1 MKQQHGSYDT
11 KKYNKGID
19 SDTSKELMGIKD
31 DGSHVDALNMRS
43 LSMDGT
49 NLAKKHIGGEE
60 TFYADYD
67 SSRDVSLEGYKCMMT
82 QHILGRIVEV
92 WAHPTNTFDNPNPSK
107 PSLVRVDGFVVLM
120 SVDFPVYADRPL
132 QYDKNEHVLGSE
144 FYITDSFSSPM
155 VFNVKDMIDH
165 ASITGDETYF
175 SLFNIN
181 KYTINVASNLYKIQ
195 VINTVSSYGSAI
207 TIGSSSGLPVGQYA
221 YSYRYTASDGNF
233 SSLSP
238 LSDVMPVIQYKKD
251 FTNNYFPDQYSYSK
265 LPDIENVSPYGIAFK
280 LRYDNNANFANI
292 QIIRHEWYDTS
303 ILDVKPISYII
314 HTEAI
319 PSGMGILTF
328 LDKANDITAMT
339 PFTFDETN
347 TDVTSIETA
356 KAIRFY
362 NKRLYLMN
370 LKYSS
375 KDLTGNHKVNL
386 TDVSVFPTVQN
397 IGKQGHSNVFSAASY
412 KSYMRGEKYG
422 LGVVYYD
429 NNGAASYVAELNSN
443 FQMPNRRHSADTNS
457 IGTSYDGMVI
467 CSNTDNVIANTFE
480 VFDTNHTVSKTGEL
494 TYDIA
499 NANAE
504 DAVLHPVS
512 PTDHTFEMGKPV
524 VSVKKYDGVDRDYN
538 PRGFGLDYLSLGVA
552 TKDIPIPDGY
562 SGFSI
567 VRTEPANRVIA
578 QGLAF
583 YDKTDKKAI
592 NVFFPDADGDKYN
605 PLIKSNV
612 LANPTSYQIQLVAP
626 LGFFTEI
633 YGYQIDEA
641 SELLNPSDVD
651 LITYARVLRD
661 NGEINPGYDIGDV
674 TYSNWLSAASNNSA
688 TDGDAIYTVQ
698 SATAISKGPLN
709 QEHLRLVLN
718 SNIWRDV
725 VDDEF
730 IFSPLY
736 VVNLIQDNSIPQDT
750 TLEYF
755 NTGHF
760 QKKESLIGT
769 AKQQTTSSYPLVS
782 ERWEDCIPEP
792 YSGADITY
800 NDYHNVDRFVWIE
813 DANGNRKP
821 WLNVVNYNIS
831 DITSILNDL
840 TSYGYYQ
847 CSRFDDLGNKIKIYG
862 IYSSGQTQEPETLMR
877 NYTIYF
883 SKLPVFSA
891 FSNDLFFPKTGE
903 KIYVIY
909 DSKIPVRSFGGD
921 VYVNENIWAVQD
933 NPTRSDAYPIYG
945 KFPYAEFKVAAG
957 LNPVFDTSGSSPVY
971 TTTDTVK
978 FNTSD
983 GPAYIRQLINM
994 WTAETRTCLAFSF
1007 ATGTN
1012 KADNHIFYPM
1022 KNYVPRPSFW
1032 DPGFAGRHIDANYFT
1047 QYGGEDYFWGW
1058 GGFKYTQTT
1067 NLNYSKTNN
1076 AKFFTSVPKLGFTEQ
1091 TWYPNR
1097 IAWSEKREMYQQNT
1111 PSTRTFLPASKFDIS
1126 DNTGEI
1132 KFAWSALGGDKGF
1145 NLYAFTETG
1154 VSLIIV
1160 DKRVIN
1166 DINAQELFS
1175 GSTADGVIS
1184 DIWINQYIGMNGEMW
1199 RSWAEYNNVL
1209 FFCNKTG
1216 VYAFSNNQIQNLS
1229 EDGFQEIYKNRVLP
1243 LVTDISKLSGI
1254 YDILHNEYIMTFET
1268 PSIDALPDELIPY
1281 YNVIPTSLVYGVNQ
1295 KALQCRADYDYD
1307 KYLSMYNK
1315 LYGMKKG
1322 ITYLLGVGNQ
1332 LNGETMPSSVANASI
1347 GEPSKYLV
1355 DPLYASKEFIR
1366 IRVNSNHK
1374 PSKIYFYDDYE
1385 SYLKDAYSSVV
1396 DSTALSYSIK
1406 DYGGYE
1412 CYIPRKAVAP
1422 YLRQQGKVVLFKI
1435 VNEENED
1442 FSVSATMVQF
1452 KELK

>member
-49 NLAKKHIGGEE
+49 NLAKKHIGGEDLV
-60 TFYADYD
+60 FNNYD
-67 SSRDVSLEGYKCMMT
+67 NNRYKDLSGYKCMMT
-82 QHILGRIVEV
+82 QNILGRIVEV
-92 WAHPTNTFDNPNPSK
+92 WAHYSNVSDSPNPLK
-107 PSLVRVDGFVVLM
+107 PSFVRVDGLVVLM
-120 SVDFPVYADRPL
+120 SEDFPVYADKPL

-144 FYITDSFSSPM
+144 FYITNFFSYPM
-155 VFNVKDMIDH
+155 VFNVKEMYDL
-165 ASITGDETYF
+165 ALSGDETYF

-181 KYTINVASNLYKIQ
+181 KYTINVSSNLYKIQ
-195 VINTVSSYGSAI
+195 VINSVSSYAGAT

-221 YSYRYTASDGNF
+221 YSYRYTTADGNF

-238 LSDVMPVIQYKKD
+238 LSDIMPVIQNKR
-251 FTNNYFPDQYSYSK
+251 NNATPFYPDQLSFSK

-280 LRYDNNANFANI
+280 LRYNNDANFANI

-303 ILDVKPISYII
+303 IVGVKPISYII
-314 HTEAI
+314 HTQAI
-319 PSGMGILTF
+319 PTGMGMLSF
-328 LDKANDITAMT
+328 LDKANDITQMT
-339 PFTFDETN
+339 PLAFEETN

-356 KAIRFY
+356 KALRFY

-375 KDLTGNHKVNL
+375 KDLQGSGKINFDN
-386 TDVSVFPTVQN
+386 VSISPTVQN
-397 IGKQGHSNVFSAASY
+397 MGKQGHSNVFSAATY

-429 NNGAASYVAELNSN
+429 NNGAASYVAELDKN
-443 FQMPNRRHSADTNS
+443 FQMPNRRHSASVDS
-457 IGTSYDGMVI
+457 IGTSYDEMVV
-467 CSNTDNVIANTFE
+467 CSNTDNIVSNTFE
-480 VFDTNHTVSKTGEL
+480 VFDTKNAVSKSGNLSYRL
-494 TYDIA
+494 T
-499 NANAE
+499 NNGGFST
-504 DAVLHPVS
+504 VVPHPTS
-512 PTDHTFEMGKPV
+512 QSDDTLNFEKPNYRV
-524 VSVKKYDGVDRDYN
+524 FDDGTWYDYN

-552 TKDIPIPDGY
+552 TKNIPIPDGY

-567 VRTEPANRVIA
+567 VRTEPANRVVA

-583 YDKTDKKAI
+583 YDRANRKVI
-592 NVFFPDADGDKYN
+592 NVYFPDADGDKYN
-605 PLIKSNV
+605 PLINSSVISSKE
-612 LANPTSYQIQLVAP
+612 SYKVQLVAP
-626 LGFFTEI
+626 LGLFNEVYSTFT
-633 YGYQIDEA
+633 DSA
-641 SELLNPSDVD
+641 CVD
-651 LITYARVLRD
+651 MISYARVLKED
-661 NGEINPGYDIGDV
+661 GTINPTLNLDVDYTGWAVSVSNNSSTDGDYLYSIDDAEEYTTHSGRQSYMKLTLDSDI
-674 TYSNWLSAASNNSA
+674 WSAASSS
-688 TDGDAIYTVQ
+688 TIVST
-698 SATAISKGPLN
+698 
-709 QEHLRLVLN
+709 
-718 SNIWRDV
+718 
-725 VDDEF
+725 
-730 IFSPLY
+730 PLY
-736 VVNLIQDNSIPQDT
+736 VVNLILDNNAPQEAVT
-750 TLEYF
+750 EF
-755 NTGHF
+755 FSTGHF
-760 QKKESLIGT
+760 QKKESLIGVS
-769 AKQQTTSSYPLVS
+769 KQQTTSSYPLVA
-782 ERWEDCIPEP
+782 ERWEDCIQRP
-792 YSGADITY
+792 YSGSNTDY
-800 NDYHNVDRFVWIE
+800 NSSYNIDRFVWIE
-813 DANGNRKP
+813 DATGTRKP
-821 WLNVVNYNIS
+821 WLNVRYYTEVE
-831 DITSILNDL
+831 ILPMLDSL
-840 TSYGYYQ
+840 VSLGYYE
-847 CSRFDDLGNKIKIYG
+847 CSRFDDLGNRIKVYG
-862 IYSSGQTQEPETLMR
+862 VCYNSETQESDTLMY
-877 NYTIYF
+877 NYSIDFKKSITFAAYN
-883 SKLPVFSA
+883 
-891 FSNDLFFPKTGE
+891 NDFFFPKTGD
-903 KIYVIY
+903 KIYVVY
-909 DSKIPVRSFGGD
+909 DSEIPVRSFGGD
-921 VYVNENIWAVQD
+921 VYVNEAIWAVQD
-933 NPTRSDAYPIYG
+933 NYSIGGVVDSGQKYYINNA
-945 KFPYAEFKVAAG
+945 FPYG
-957 LNPVFDTSGSSPVY
+957 SYNLSPNMYITNNSSGSSISFGDVVNDV
-971 TTTDTVK
+971 TCDFGTGAD
-978 FNTSD
+978 
-983 GPAYIRQLINM
+983 IRQLINVF
-994 WTAETRTCLAFSF
+994 TAETRACLAFSF
-1007 ATGTN
+1007 KTGTDKN
-1012 KADNHIFYPM
+1012 DNHIFFPM
-1022 KNYVPRPSFW
+1022 KNYVPRPYTA
-1032 DPGFAGRHIDANYFT
+1032 DPSDYYKHIDASYVSNY
-1047 QYGGEDYFWGW
+1047 GDEAVFWNY
-1058 GGFKYTQTT
+1058 GGFKFTQTT

-1076 AKFFTSVPKLGFTEQ
+1076 AKFFTGVPTIGFVEQ

-1347 GEPSKYLV
+1347 GNPSRYLA